1 MAIIYTY
8 PKKDSPVLGDL
19 VVISDS
25 EEQNKTK
32 QSSLSG
38 IKTLINTTY
47 DFYPTGNASEAFWNL
62 EDNLAGGIQ
71 TIKMVGTGDATVSYD
86 SLNNQIV
93 VDSTHIDPPP
103 PVYDLL
109 APAGSPAKIR
119 LTGHSGDDDI
129 ELVST
134 NANLIINRVSDTEI
148 QFTASGSGGGSPSY
162 LGWIVEDAA
171 ANAFVVETGEEVQF
185 LGTGGISVTAS
196 DTAGFAPYK
205 VTIDGSG
212 IDTTYTLG
220 ATTNASNADVTLT
233 GSDASASTLTFIAG
247 TNIDNISVA
256 GSNVTINAATQG
268 GGSCAWTVSG
278 DTGDCLVDCG
288 DILDIVSG
296 DGILTEASCS
306 PLQLEITNTADIF
319 KTVTADSGSNSVASG
334 LSDTLT
340 IAGGQGI
347 TTANNGTGTITI
359 STTDPVSGTFTPIL
373 VTQGAT
379 GTSAFGVPAVINAYT
394 VQQGSYH
401 VINGQVYIDFYME
414 FNMTAAS
421 ALTNTLGVAV
431 ESLGVAVGLETLPG
445 LTNLNT
451 ENRNN
456 AYVGITECFARDDG
470 GQPDG
475 FWNLMPS
482 GGKLNHFHGLG
493 GNTES
498 VAWFYWRDGVPGG
511 KTNFT
516 ASGTEWCNNLEES
529 ISFAIAGSLNPIIVS
544 P

>member
-8 PKKDSPVLGDL
+8 PKKANPVLGDL

-25 EEQNKTK
+25 QEQNKTK
-32 QSSLSG
+32 QSSLLG
-38 IKTLINTTY
+38 IKTIIDTTY

-86 SLNNQIV
+86 AIKNQIEV
-93 VDSTHIDPPP
+93 NSTTPPT
-103 PVYDLL
+103 VYDLL

-119 LTGHSGDDDI
+119 LTGTSGDDDI

-148 QFTASGSGGGSPSY
+148 QFTAAGGGGGGSPSY
-162 LGWIVEDAA
+162 LGWLLDDDSGFSAL
-171 ANAFVVETGEEVQF
+171 VETGEEVQF

-196 DTAGFAPYK
+196 DTLGLDPYK
-205 VTIDGSG
+205 VTIDGSS
-212 IDTTYTLG
+212 IPNTTYTLG
-220 ATTNASNADVTLT
+220 ATAGSPGANVTLT
-233 GSDASASTLTFIAG
+233 GSDGSTSTLTFLAG
-247 TNIDNISVA
+247 TNIDSVDVS
-256 GSNVTINAATQG
+256 GTDITINAATQG
-268 GGSCAWTVSG
+268 GGSCTWSVSG
-278 DTGDCLVDCG
+278 DTGGSCVVDCG
-288 DILDIVSG
+288 DTLNIIG
-296 DGILTEASCS
+296 GPGILTETSCS
-306 PLQLEITNTADIF
+306 PG
-319 KTVTADSGSNSVASG
+319 TV
-334 LSDTLT
+334 
-340 IAGGQGI
+340 
-347 TTANNGTGTITI
+347 TI
-359 STTDPVSGTFTPIL
+359 STTDPLSGTFTPIL

-379 GTSAFGVPAVINAYT
+379 GTSSFGVPAVINAYS

-414 FNMTAAS
+414 FNMNAAS
-421 ALTNTLGVAV
+421 SLTNTLGVAV
-431 ESLGVAVGLETLPG
+431 ESLGAAVGLETLPG

-451 ENRNN
+451 ESKNN

-475 FWNLMPS
+475 LWNLMPS

-498 VAWFYWRDGVPGG
+498 VAWFYWRDGVPGS
-511 KTNFT
+511 KSNFT
-516 ASGTEWCNNLEES
+516 ASGTEWCNNFEETV
-529 ISFAIAGSLNPIIVS
+529 SFAIAGSLNPIIVS